1 MTSEAEVLRNI
12 IQRRRSVM
20 PPVYNDKKIDRT
32 TLEVII
38 DSANYAPT
46 HKLTQPWHFIVFTG
60 ESLKELGREIARLY
74 KLHTSPEK
82 FSERKMTDMEQKP
95 ARSAAV
101 IAIVMESHPHL
112 LPEWE
117 EIAST
122 ATAVENMWLMATALG
137 IGSYWSTPGIINHL
151 QPFLS
156 LSDNQKCIGL
166 FYMGYTDV
174 ELPASKME
182 DISTKVQW
190 RE

>member
-1 MTSEAEVLRNI
+1 
-12 IQRRRSVM
+12 
-20 PPVYNDKKIDRT
+20 
-32 TLEVII
+32 
-38 DSANYAPT
+38 
-46 HKLTQPWHFIVFTG
+46 
-60 ESLKELGREIARLY
+60 
-74 KLHTSPEK
+74 
-82 FSERKMTDMEQKP
+82 
-95 ARSAAV
+95 
-101 IAIVMESHPHL
+101 AIVMESHPHL

-174 ELPASKME
+174 ELPASKRE